1 MIADNSSPS
10 MRAMVLAAGLG
21 KRLRPL
27 TDTTPKPLVK
37 VAGRSLIDYT
47 LDLVRGAGI
56 ENVVVNCHY
65 LADQIE
71 DHIRQVKDLSITLSD
86 ERGELLETG
95 GGVLKT
101 LSFFE
106 GMPFA
111 VLNSDVIIRDG
122 FNQSLQKLIEQWD
135 PDSMDAFLLMQPTA
149 TAVGYSGNGDYSM
162 GDNGQLTRREDRT
175 VTPFLF
181 AGIQILKPSLFEG
194 ISSGA
199 FSLNKI
205 YDRAEQAGRLFGLPH
220 EGQWLHVGTEDALIE
235 AEKKIRNL

>member
-1 MIADNSSPS
+1 MIAFNSNTS

-47 LDLVRGAGI
+47 FDLVRGAGI
-56 ENVVVNCHY
+56 KNVVVNCHY

-71 DHIRQVKDLSITLSD
+71 DHVQHITDLAITLSD

-95 GGVLKT
+95 GGVLKA

-106 GMPFA
+106 DKPFV

-135 PDSMDAFLLMQPTA
+135 PDSMDAYLLMQPT
-149 TAVGYSGNGDYSM
+149 TSTVGYSGKGDYSM
-162 GDNGQLTRREDRT
+162 DDVGRLVRRVERT

-205 YDRAEQAGRLFGLPH
+205 YDRAEQEGRLFGLPH